1 MHSVSRKAHFNHR
14 PEALWEI
21 IADIQGQVAWRE
33 DLRQVERL
41 PDKNG
46 RQMWRETGKRG
57 AAVDVRGRSSLPRLD
72 SSSDASRTRTCRS
85 GVAGTLEIGEYGEVT
100 SLTITEDGE
109 IYNPIFR
116 FMSRFVIGQTATID
130 GYLRS
135 LGKRLGVEVTRSR
148 RPSIEGEP

>member
-57 AAVDVRGRSSLPRLD
+57 PPLTFETVESAPPRQLVRRIADEDLSFGGSW
-72 SSSDASRTRTCRS
+72 
-85 GVAGTLEIGEYGEVT
+85 TLEIGEYGEVT

-135 LGKRLGVEVTRSR
+135 LGKRLGVEVTIT
-148 RPSIEGEP
+148 PA